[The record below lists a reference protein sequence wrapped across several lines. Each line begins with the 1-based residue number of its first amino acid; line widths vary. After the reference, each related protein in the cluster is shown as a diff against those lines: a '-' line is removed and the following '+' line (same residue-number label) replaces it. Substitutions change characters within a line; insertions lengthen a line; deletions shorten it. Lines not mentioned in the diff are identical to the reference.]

1 MNAYEELDTLFHRL
15 AEDVQP
21 DPGQRAD
28 ETERQYWNRLINEG
42 VAYVRKMNVA
52 YARAERDY
60 RKSRAIEWA
69 QVKAEGGRT
78 AKHMEDEVDART
90 ADKRYVRDL
99 AQGEKQGALD
109 SLRSRSAQLSAWQT
123 DRKVGAEEVGH
134 ALYGPEPDLQAL
146 EPPRP
151 PHPAEVT

>member
-21 DPGQRAD
+21 DPGQRAN

-42 VAYVRKMNVA
+42 VAYIRRMNVA

-60 RKSRAIEWA
+60 RKARAIEWA
-69 QVKAEGGRT
+69 HVKAEGGRT
-78 AKHMEDEVDART
+78 AKHAEDEVDART
-90 ADKRYVRDL
+90 ADKRYIRDL

-123 DRKVGAEEVGH
+123 DRKVGVDEVNH
-134 ALYGPEPDLQAL
+134 ALYAPEPDQM
-146 EPPRP
+146 PPMP
-151 PHPAEVT
+151 PHPAEVGS